1 MFSNKILTKLIL
13 LFTLFFGLYSC
24 APTPLKN
31 LEKHKMEKALIL
43 YSPINFNING
53 QANYRC
59 KIEAFDQLITGVL
72 IFKKV
77 EQEVRAV
84 MITDFGLKVIDVSLH
99 NKGTYEVNYMMK
111 HLDYKFVRES
121 FSLNLMMLLDK
132 EIGVDTYVYQKE
144 NTKLFLDNKMIYY
157 FDNEGS
163 MKVERYRG
171 KNKLIAIAEIQ
182 KSANIDIQQL
192 NPKMRMTLSP
202 IK

>member
-1 MFSNKILTKLIL
+1 MFLNRILIKLVL

-24 APTPLKN
+24 APASLKN
-31 LEKHKMEKALIL
+31 LEKNKLDDALTL
-43 YSPINFNING
+43 YSPIHFNKSG

-77 EQEVRAV
+77 EQEVRVV
-84 MITDFGLKVIDVSLH
+84 MITDFGLKVMDVSLH
-99 NKGTYEVNYMMK
+99 NNGTYEVNYMMK

-132 EIGVDTYVYQKE
+132 EIAADAYVYQKE
-144 NTKLFLDNKMIYY
+144 NTKLFLDNKMVYY
-157 FDNEGS
+157 LDTDEIT
-163 MKVERYRG
+163 KVERYRA

-182 KSANIDIQQL
+182 KSANIDIRQL
-192 NPKMRMTLSP
+192 NPKMKMTLSP

>member
-1 MFSNKILTKLIL
+1 MFLNRILTKLVL

-24 APTPLKN
+24 APAHLKH
-31 LEKHKMEKALIL
+31 LEKHKLKNALTL
-43 YSPINFNING
+43 YSPIHFNKSG

-77 EQEVRAV
+77 EQEVRVV
-84 MITDFGLKVIDVSLH
+84 MITDFGLKVMDVSLF
-99 NKGTYEVNYMMK
+99 NNGTYEVNYMMK

-132 EIGVDTYVYQKE
+132 EIAADAYIYQKE

-157 FDNEGS
+157 LDNDRTT
-163 MKVERYRG
+163 KVERYRG